1 MINEC
6 LAPNMKR
13 KILQYL
19 IVQNPEV
26 KQFSNLSDFNA
37 SHMSE
42 TEPTIQTKNFS
53 EFDYFQIGE
62 YLQVNKMHRILLGL
76 ASNFA
81 EKLNPS
87 SIIINLGLLRYS
99 NNRKLNQSLF
109 DFSKAGEKLPFNQ
122 VPPLT
127 IAKVYLILYPHTN
140 HLEPSKQSIQFKVLD
155 QKDQVDS
162 EIFLSMKYLPPTHI
176 NGTVKI
182 GFVYPDSQEY
192 PWSTNYKYTYTNQY
206 FSTKVLSNGVYISD
220 SLISTALW
228 KNILYPKDAKGNH
241 TILKNWWKPVA
252 DLNPTSQGYRKHTS
266 SYSPSLI
273 QDSLIE
279 ESSYLASCPSQE
291 KNNLLDVD
299 KDNNPWSLYE
309 SITKVFH
316 FCNLLSIKCGLEPYY
331 EFIDTS
337 IDGSGNPNPNTVVW
351 PKHIRFNSQAN
362 GFRLPTSIEVEELLQ
377 QQISQIFDVDH
388 ATLESYY
395 QITQD
400 ATLENSGH
408 SLLDDSDSFFHI
420 AKKDVMKSD
429 SSSFKL
435 DQAKANKKI
444 KEISATPEYKNLIL
458 RHAVLIDPKVYPT
471 DQSIHYTTFVTFIS
485 FVAKNIGFDYVKDP
499 NTKKNKT
506 ILKIQNKEYNTS
518 SVMSNWAKWDKDQFG
533 FRVVKNK
540 I

>member
-19 IVQNPEV
+19 IVQDPEV
-26 KQFSNLSDFNA
+26 KQFSKLSDFNA

-42 TEPTIQTKNFS
+42 TEPPIQTQNFS
-53 EFDYFQIGE
+53 EFDYFYIGG
-62 YLQVNKMHRILLGL
+62 YLQVNKMQSIVLGL

-81 EKLNPS
+81 EKLNLS

-127 IAKVYLILYPHTN
+127 TAKMYLVLYPHIN
-140 HLEPSKQSIQFKVLD
+140 HLAPSKQSIQFKVLD
-155 QKDQVDS
+155 QTDQVGA
-162 EIFLSMKYLPPTHI
+162 EIFLPMKYLPATHI
-176 NGTVKI
+176 DSIVKI
-182 GFVYPDSQEY
+182 GFAYPESQEY
-192 PWSTNYKYTYTNQY
+192 WSINYKYTYTNQY

-228 KNILYPKDAKGNH
+228 KNILYPKNAKGKH

-252 DLNPTSQGYRKHTS
+252 DLNPTSK
-266 SYSPSLI
+266 SYGENTLWYYKI
-273 QDSLIE
+273 VRDALVE
-279 ESSYLASCPSQE
+279 EASYLGSYPTKE
-291 KNNLLDVD
+291 TYWLLDAD

-309 SITKVFH
+309 SITKVFQ

-331 EFIDTS
+331 EFIDIS

-362 GFRLPTSIEVEELLQ
+362 GFRLPTGIEVEELLQ
-377 QQISQIFDVDH
+377 QQISQTLDVDN

-400 ATLENSGH
+400 AALATRDH
-408 SLLDDSDSFFHI
+408 SFLDDSDSFFRI
-420 AKKDVMKSD
+420 DKEDVMKSG

-458 RHAVLIDPKVYPT
+458 RHAVLIDPKAYPT
-471 DQSIHYTTFVTFIS
+471 DQSIHYTAFVNDVS
-485 FVAKNIGFDYVKDP
+485 FNAKNIGFDYVKDP
-499 NTKKNKT
+499 NTKKSKT
-506 ILKIQNKEYNTS
+506 ILKIQNKKYHVGS
-518 SVMSNWAKWDKDQFG
+518 IVSNWEKWDKDQFG